1 MADRYSLIH
10 VSDGCALLETRTEKT
25 PIASD
30 TSFEALI
37 AAAEKDLRERAAG
50 DDDLETQVFV
60 MRELLGECSSSRN
73 DEEDEDP
80 SYYVIVAS
88 GRRAA

>member
-10 VSDGCALLETRTEKT
+10 VSDGCALLETRTQKT
-25 PIASD
+25 PIASG
-30 TSFEALI
+30 TSFDELL
-37 AAAEKDLRERAAG
+37 AAAERHLRERAED

-60 MRELLGECSSSRN
+60 MRELLTECSSSRN

-88 GRRAA
+88 GRKAA